1 MVAPVVLNTLN
12 QQPSGQVIDG
22 SLRFNGLDGQLSDR
36 LLRTPSSSGDRK
48 TFTISTWVK
57 FTKLSE
63 GKWFGAGNNAL
74 QIKSG
79 GKFSSYF
86 GQSSSLDAERQL
98 RDPNTFYHCVCV
110 VDTTQSDSNARIR
123 MYVNGEY
130 LSDFAQTSYPS
141 EDANT
146 SVNASGTTHY
156 IGISHDSTPQQE
168 FGGYLSQYY
177 LIDGMALGPG
187 YFGFTDPL
195 TGTWKPK
202 LLKQGAPTVNDGTT
216 WSSGL
221 SNQTG
226 AANCFDGDLTT
237 TYGPDGNTQTWTS
250 PKPIQVHSQLRIFYS
265 SGVASRNF
273 TVNDNGKPVATGTGT
288 KWVDLHFTGI
298 LTKIVGTNGWN
309 CRAIEVDGVILTDD
323 TTTTVDFG
331 TNGFYLPM
339 DGKTPIGE
347 DQSGKG
353 NDWEPEGFAGSN
365 YPEKA
370 DGGLPILN
378 TDPTGAIASVGVRT
392 DTFAVSPN
400 DGTTWSTNSVST
412 TGGTL
417 SNAGDG
423 FDGSLASSGAHC
435 TLAATNTNTTANV
448 TFNAS
453 IPRVTKVEVFVHSSS
468 SSGDTRGTCEDSN
481 GTTYTSAT
489 LTNASQAFHT
499 IYEGPPITLANVGW
513 GVNQNGQTGTVS
525 DAFRAFRVNG
535 YILKDGVS
543 DEGLNLAVP
552 FLDGIDDVSATV
564 NSRSTKKNVTESS
577 TDNSNEESNFYGYSR
592 KWNNNYD
599 TCSVA
604 NSGDDLVLGTGD
616 FTVEC
621 WVYDSNDH
629 DGNNNRCY
637 IWDNRVGG
645 NVVSGPLMIAYID
658 DHQEW
663 NTEIGGTALTYDMSP
678 DYTVERNRWYHF
690 AVTRREGTVKMWVNG
705 IERASGSNSS
715 DIESNGI
722 GIGYA
727 DTGGYGWAGYIQD
740 FRVYKGVCKY
750 TKNFMVAASK
760 PDIYPDSPSGVVG
773 GAQPFHRLGAGSVK
787 GAATTSDYLQVTPN
801 GTSDF
806 NLDGEFTAE
815 WFFYTPDV
823 DSTYMWTI
831 GDSKTS
837 TGLELYWGTS
847 GTILKL
853 YTNDGGSNSS
863 TAVHKSGWHHY
874 AVVRDSNDLITV
886 YYDGVSAI
894 TSTNTNTFSGNITI
908 GGEYYNGGIT
918 GGLDGA
924 ISNFRLVNGT
934 AVYTSNFT
942 PPTEALTNISN
953 TKLLCCQGP
962 YAGSADVSPHVGIT
976 TNNGT
981 VWSEQNRF
989 VITTAGTTETGS
1001 LAAVFNS
1008 TTGVTGATDSF
1019 GYMNGGFDFT
1029 YYPEPAIPYNRKVR
1043 VWTGFSG
1050 GSVYLNGGSAVS
1062 SNNNNWT
1069 TLVSSGSGFITS
1081 IRFTV
1086 GSSGGW
1092 WSGLEVDDEMLIDP
1106 VFKRGDVD
1114 PTAFNPLPISVDKV
1128 RGEPTN
1134 VCIMSQAATFDGDES
1149 DIQNG
1154 GLKFECPSSGDATS
1168 RGTIRIPSGSKFYM
1182 EATYNEVAGSGGQA
1196 RLGIAQTDRGN
1207 TKSGSKMFSVDFR
1220 GSAGNIQ
1227 SDDEG
1232 TTVDIS
1238 AGQPGD
1244 PATGDTVG
1252 IKVDLRKGT
1261 LDAHLNGI
1269 YYGGEG
1275 GLISGIPNLES
1286 DFFAALDGGSNRN
1299 DWDDIN
1305 FGQKPWKYPPSYE
1318 YKPLSAANVTPEKVF
1333 ARPDQYVGIS
1343 TWNGNNATRDIM
1355 TGFAPDLVIIKRRD
1369 GTKDWAWYDSV
1380 RGATKRISSNDRDNE
1395 TTDSSGLTSFNDLG
1409 FTMGNSTFNNGDS
1422 KTYVSY
1428 SFKAG
1433 GSSGT
1438 FNVDGESYASA
1449 AAAGLDDGSI
1459 NPSGASVGTK
1469 QGFSIIQWEGTN
1481 NNKNISHGLTQAP
1494 EFIINK
1500 NIDVNSGDNSDWFV
1514 GTPYL
1519 SNSNF
1524 GSFLELND
1532 SGNQQQGNSD
1542 VWSQGGVPNETTF
1555 GVGAVGNGTGTHIA
1569 YLWHSVP
1576 GLQKF
1581 GKYRGNGDSNNG
1593 PLINLGF
1600 RPAILCIRKYTGG
1613 DSWFLTDT
1621 ARNYKNPTNEFFKWN
1636 DSIGGNTDLNLTNGI
1651 DLLSTGFR
1659 LMTTDGGVNASGSM
1673 YFYMAWA
1680 EAPTYNLFGA
1690 QANAR

>member
-12 QQPSGQVIDG
+12 QPSGQVIDG
-22 SLRFNGLDGQLSDR
+22 SLRFNGLDGHKADR
-36 LLRTPSSSGDRK
+36 LIRTPSSAGDRK
-48 TFTISTWVK
+48 TFTISTWIK
-57 FTKLSE
+57 FSKLSE
-63 GKWFGAGNNAL
+63 GKWFGASNNAL

-79 GKFSSYF
+79 GKFSAYF

-110 VDTTQSDSNARIR
+110 VDTTQSDENARIR
-123 MYVNGEY
+123 MYVNGKY
-130 LSDFAQTSYPS
+130 LSDLSQTSYPS

-146 SVNASGTTHY
+146 SVNAASTTHY

-168 FGGYLSQYY
+168 FGGYMSQYY

-195 TGTWKPK
+195 TNTWKPK

-226 AANCFDGDLTT
+226 AANCFDGNLGT

-265 SGVASRNF
+265 SGVTSRNF

-400 DGTTWSTNSVST
+400 DGTTWSGSLTTNAGDNFDGSGAKTKAFDGDGSTKAFTANNSDGTTQGTSYLEMTFSSAISGKLRVKCDNGNTVRDT
-412 TGGTL
+412 TGGGNTL
-417 SNAGDG
+417 LATQST
-423 FDGSLASSGAHC
+423 GSD
-435 TLAATNTNTTANV
+435 NQ
-448 TFNAS
+448 
-453 IPRVTKVEVFVHSSS
+453 FV
-468 SSGDTRGTCEDSN
+468 DC
-481 GTTYTSAT
+481 
-489 LTNASQAFHT
+489 
-499 IYEGPPITLANVGW
+499 
-513 GVNQNGQTGTVS
+513 GTVS
-525 DAFRAFRVNG
+525 GLSKLRVLMSGGSRPAISKIELDG
-535 YILKDGVS
+535 YTFKDGTS

-552 FLDGIDDVSATV
+552 FLDGIDDHSAKI
-564 NSRSTKKNVTESS
+564 NSRSSKKNVTESS

-592 KWNNNYD
+592 KWNNSSD
-599 TCSVA
+599 SCSVA
-604 NSGDDLVLGTGD
+604 QSGDDLVLGTGD

-629 DGNNNRCY
+629 DGSNDRCY

-645 NVVSGPLMIAYID
+645 NVISGPIMLAYVD

-663 NTEIGGTALTYDMSP
+663 NIEIGSDNLTWDMSP
-678 DYTVERNRWYHF
+678 DYTIERDRWFHI
-690 AVTRREGTVKMWVNG
+690 AATRREGIVTLWING
-705 IERASGSNSS
+705 IARSTTTGNTSNFT
-715 DIESNGI
+715 SNGI

-727 DTGGYGWAGYIQD
+727 DTSNYGWAGYIQD
-740 FRVYKGVCKY
+740 FRIYKGVCKY

-773 GAQPFHRLGAGSVK
+773 GAQPFHRFGAGSVK

-801 GTSDF
+801 GTNDF
-806 NLDGEFTAE
+806 SLDGNFTVE
-815 WFFYTPDV
+815 WFFYTPEV
-823 DSTYMWTI
+823 GNTYMWTI
-831 GDSKTS
+831 GDSKTT
-837 TGLELYWGTS
+837 TGLELYWGSS
-847 GTILKL
+847 GATLKL
-853 YTNDGGSNSS
+853 YTNNGSIDSS

-874 AVVRDSNDLITV
+874 AVVRNSNTITA
-886 YYDGVSAI
+886 YYDGVSSV
-894 TSTNTNTFSGNITI
+894 TTTNSNTFSGDITI
-908 GGEYYNGGIT
+908 GGEYYNSGIT

-924 ISNFRLVNGT
+924 ISNFRLVKGT

-953 TKLLCCQGP
+953 TSLLCCQGP

-989 VITTAGTTETGS
+989 VITKAGTTETGS

-1008 TTGVTGATDSF
+1008 TTGVTGAVDSF
-1019 GYMNGGFDFT
+1019 GYLNGDFDFT
-1029 YYPEPAIPYNRKVR
+1029 YFPEPAIPYNRKVR
-1043 VWTGFSG
+1043 VWTGYG
-1050 GSVYLNGGSAVS
+1050 GNVYLNGGSSVS
-1062 SNNNNWT
+1062 TSNNNWT

-1081 IRFTV
+1081 IRFTT

-1134 VCIMSQAATFDGDES
+1134 VCIMSQAATHDGDDS

-1168 RGTIRIPSGSKFYM
+1168 RGSIRIPSGSKFYM

-1220 GSAGNIQ
+1220 GSGGNIQ

-1238 AGQPGD
+1238 PGQPGD

-1355 TGFAPDLVIIKRRD
+1355 TGFAPDLVMIKRRD
-1369 GTKDWAWYDSV
+1369 GAKDWAWYDSV
-1380 RGATKRISSNDRDNE
+1380 RGATKRISSNARDTE
-1395 TTDSSGLTSFNDLG
+1395 TTDSSGVTSFNDLG

-1438 FNVDGESYASA
+1438 FNVDGVSYASA
-1449 AAAGLDDGSI
+1449 SAAGLDDGSI
-1459 NPSGASVGTK
+1459 NPSAASVGTK

-1500 NIDVNSGDNSDWFV
+1500 NIDVGTGDNSDWFV
-1514 GTPYL
+1514 GTPHI

-1524 GSFLELND
+1524 SNFLELNNGSD
-1532 SGNQQQGNSD
+1532 AQAGNSD
-1542 VWSQGGVPNETTF
+1542 VWSQGGVPNATTF
-1555 GVGAVGNGTGTHIA
+1555 GVGAVGNATGTHIA

-1581 GKYRGNGDSNNG
+1581 GKYRGNNDANGG

-1600 RPAILCIRKYTGG
+1600 RPAIVCVRKYTGG
-1613 DSWFLTDT
+1613 DSWFLGDS
-1621 ARNYKNPTNEFFKWN
+1621 ARNYMNPTNEFFKWN
-1636 DSIGGNTDLNLTNGI
+1636 DNTEGDSNLNLSNGI
-1651 DLLSTGFR
+1651 DYLSTGFR
-1659 LMTTDGGVNASGSM
+1659 VMTTDGGVNSNGSM

-1680 EAPTYNLFGA
+1680 EVPTYNLFGA